1 MERSKQ
7 RFAWVVRAADTE
19 DVSGFKDRMVELPGG
34 FEERV
39 EGRGLIERGWVP
51 QMDILGHF
59 ATGGFMSHCGWNS
72 SMESILM
79 GVPMATW
86 PMHSDQPRNAFFI
99 TKVLKIGMAVNV
111 WERRNELVTAKIVEQ
126 VVKALMDSRD
136 GEEMRRRAV
145 HLGREVKRSVAE
157 GGISRME
164 MDSFISYLHR

>member
-1 MERSKQ
+1 M
-7 RFAWVVRAADTE
+7 
-19 DVSGFKDRMVELPGG
+19 SGFKDRMVELPGG

-86 PMHSDQPRNAFFI
+86 PMHSDQPRKTFFI

-111 WERRNELVTAKIVEQ
+111 W
-126 VVKALMDSRD
+126 
-136 GEEMRRRAV
+136 
-145 HLGREVKRSVAE
+145 
-157 GGISRME
+157 
-164 MDSFISYLHR
+164 